1 MTDTTL
7 YSIYIICMVLGA
19 ILFLY
24 WGLADRRGVP
34 RAEYLVAFLIPVWSA
49 TAYFALSTGQGTTE
63 AGDTTHFARYLDWV
77 VTTPLLLFAL
87 ASTGM
92 YYIKKD
98 RVIIGGL
105 VLADVFMILT
115 GLIADLSTGS
125 VRWVWYGLGV
135 MAFLGIMW
143 TLWGPLRRRAHSQ
156 GPALAAVY
164 NKALSFLTILW
175 IAYPVIWA
183 LGPTGIGALDSFTEK
198 LLFVVVPILSKVGF
212 SIVDLSGLR
221 SLREQPEELAFE

>member
-1 MTDTTL
+1 ML
-7 YSIYIICMVLGA
+7 LGVL
-19 ILFLY
+19 LFLY

-49 TAYFALSTGQGTTE
+49 TAYFALYTGQGTTE
-63 AGDTTHFARYLDWV
+63 VGDTTHFARYLDWV
-77 VTTPLLLFAL
+77 VSTPLLLFAL
-87 ASTGM
+87 ASTAM

-115 GLIADLSTGS
+115 GLIADLSTGP

-135 MAFLGIMW
+135 VAFLGILW
-143 TLWGPLRRRAHSQ
+143 TLWGPLRQRAHSQ
-156 GPALAAVY
+156 SPELASVY
-164 NKALSFLTILW
+164 IRALSFLTILW
-175 IAYPVIWA
+175 IAYPLIWA
-183 LGPTGIGALDSFTEK
+183 LGPTGIGALSPFTEK

-221 SLREQPEELAFE
+221 SLQQQPDELAFE

>member
-7 YSIYIICMVLGA
+7 YFIYIICMLLGA
-19 ILFLY
+19 LLFLY

-49 TAYFALSTGQGTTE
+49 TAYFALATGQGTT
-63 AGDTTHFARYLDWV
+63 AVGDTTHFARYLDWV

-87 ASTGM
+87 ASTAM

-115 GLIADLSTGS
+115 GLIGDLSTGS

-135 MAFLGIMW
+135 LAFLGILW
-143 TLWGPLRRRAHSQ
+143 TLWGPLRQRAASQ
-156 GPALAAVY
+156 GPALASVY

-175 IAYPVIWA
+175 IAYPLIWA
-183 LGPTGIGALDSFTEK
+183 LGPTGIGALDPFTEK
-198 LLFVVVPILSKVGF
+198 LLFVVVPVLSKVGF
-212 SIVDLSGLR
+212 SIVDLAGLR
-221 SLREQPEELAFE
+221 SLREQPDELAFE